1 MVAMKTLVIANG
13 TVYRAGDAKPAK
25 ANVIIR
31 DGKVSAVGPSAAV
44 PRGAEVI
51 DAAGKVV
58 TPGLIDAHTHVGNYG
73 EGTGPPG
80 FDANEAAEAATPHA
94 RALDG
99 IDPQDL
105 GFEDA
110 RRAGITAVCVLPGS
124 ANVVGG
130 TGVVL
135 KTAGKIIDEM
145 VVLADAGM
153 KVAFGENPK
162 FSHPENKRMPVTRM
176 GTAAVLREQLA
187 RAREYR
193 RKRRF
198 PPAKRPDLDI
208 RMEPLV
214 KVLAREMPL
223 RAHAHRAD
231 DIATAVRVA
240 REFKC
245 RLVSDHCTEGYLIAD
260 FLAAKRVP
268 CVVGPTLIGRFK
280 QELRQRS
287 YAAAGIL
294 EKAGCALALTTDHPF
309 LPIDTLTAS
318 AATAAREGMTEEG
331 ALRAITGGA
340 AEILGLGRRLGK
352 LARGYDGDAVV
363 WSGHPLDAQTRV
375 IATVIEGEVV
385 HRS

>member
-1 MVAMKTLVIANG
+1 MKTLAIING
-13 TVYRAGDAKPAK
+13 NVYGAPDAAPTT

-31 DGKVSAVGPSAAV
+31 DGKISAVSPAAKV
-44 PRGAEVI
+44 PRGAEVV
-51 DAAGKVV
+51 DARGAIV

-80 FDANEAAEAATPHA
+80 FDANEAAEAATPHV

-99 IDPQDL
+99 VDPGDL

-110 RRAGITAVCVLPGS
+110 RRAGITTVCVLPGS
-124 ANVVGG
+124 ANVIGG

-135 KTAGKIIDEM
+135 KTAGTVVDNM
-145 VVLADAGM
+145 VVAADAGM

-162 FSHPENKRMPVTRM
+162 FSHPDKQRMPITRM
-176 GTAAVLREQLA
+176 GTAAVLRETLT

-193 RKRRF
+193 RKRRL
-198 PPAKRPDLDI
+198 PPGKRPDFDL

-214 KVLAREMPL
+214 KVLAGEMPL

-231 DIATAVRVA
+231 DIATAVRIA

-245 RLVSDHCTEGYLIAD
+245 RLVADHCTEGYLIAD
-260 FLAAKRVP
+260 YLAQNGVP
-268 CVVGPTLIGRFK
+268 CVVGPSLIGRFK

-294 EKAGCALALTTDHPF
+294 EKAGCAVALTTDHPF
-309 LPIDTLTAS
+309 LPIETLTTS
-318 AATAAREGMTEEG
+318 AATAVREGMTAAG
-331 ALRAITGGA
+331 AFRAITHGA
-340 AEILGLGRRLGK
+340 AQILGLGRRLGK
-352 LARGYDGDAVV
+352 LAPGYDGDVVV
-363 WSGHPLDAQTRV
+363 WSGHPLDAQAKV
-375 IATVIEGEVV
+375 VATVVEGEVV
-385 HRS
+385 YRS

>member
-1 MVAMKTLVIANG
+1 MKTLAIVNG

-31 DGKVSAVGPSAAV
+31 NGKVSSVGPAAAA

-51 DAAGKVV
+51 DAKGMVV

-80 FDANEAAEAATPHA
+80 FDANEAAEAATPHV

-99 IDPQDL
+99 IDPRDL

-110 RRAGITAVCVLPGS
+110 RRAGITTVCVLPGS

-130 TGVVL
+130 TGVVM
-135 KTAGKIIDEM
+135 KTAGNIIDEM

-162 FSHPENKRMPVTRM
+162 FSHPESKRMPVTRM
-176 GTAAVLREQLA
+176 GTAAILREALT

-193 RKRRF
+193 RKRRL

-208 RMEPLV
+208 RLEPLV
-214 KVLAREMPL
+214 RVLAGELPL

-231 DIATAVRVA
+231 DIATAVRIA

-245 RLVSDHCTEGYLIAD
+245 RLVADHCTEGYLIAD
-260 FLAAKRVP
+260 FLADNGVP

-318 AATAAREGMTEEG
+318 AATAVREGMTEEG
-331 ALRAITGGA
+331 ALGAITGGA
-340 AEILGLGRRLGK
+340 AAILGLGRRLGK
-352 LARGYDGDAVV
+352 LARGCDGDAVV
-363 WSGHPLDAQTRV
+363 WSGHPLDAQTKV

-385 HRS
+385 YRS

>member
-1 MVAMKTLVIANG
+1 MKTLAIING
-13 TVYRAGDAKPAK
+13 TVFRAGDAAPAK

-31 DGKVSAVGPSAAV
+31 DGKISAVGPAAKV

-51 DAAGKVV
+51 DVEGSIV

-80 FDANEAAEAATPHA
+80 FDANEAAEAATPHV

-99 IDPQDL
+99 VDPRDL

-110 RRAGITAVCVLPGS
+110 RRAGITTVCVLPGS
-124 ANVVGG
+124 ANVIGG

-135 KTAGKIIDEM
+135 KTVGAVIDNM
-145 VVLADAGM
+145 VVVADAGM

-162 FSHPENKRMPVTRM
+162 FSHPDKQRMPVTRM
-176 GTAAVLREQLA
+176 GTAAVLRETLT

-193 RKRRF
+193 RKRRL
-198 PPAKRPDLDI
+198 PPAKRPDFDL

-214 KVLAREMPL
+214 KVLAGEMPL

-231 DIATAVRVA
+231 DIATAVRIA

-245 RLVSDHCTEGYLIAD
+245 RLVADHCTEGYLVAD
-260 FLAAKRVP
+260 YLAQNGVP
-268 CVVGPTLIGRFK
+268 CVIGPSLIGRFK
-280 QELRQRS
+280 QELRRRS

-294 EKAGCALALTTDHPF
+294 EKAGCAVALTTDHPF
-309 LPIDTLTAS
+309 LPIDTLITS
-318 AATAAREGMTEEG
+318 AATAVREGMTAGG
-331 ALRAITGGA
+331 ALRAVTHGA
-340 AEILGLGRRLGK
+340 AQMLGLGRRLGK
-352 LARGYDGDAVV
+352 LAPGYDGDVVV
-363 WSGHPLDAQTRV
+363 WSDHPLDAQSKV
-375 IATVIEGEVV
+375 AATVIEGEVV
-385 HRS
+385 YRS

>member
-1 MVAMKTLVIANG
+1 MKTLAIVNG
-13 TVYRAGDAKPAK
+13 TVYRAGDAKPAR

-31 DGKVSAVGPSAAV
+31 GGKVNAVGPAAAV
-44 PRGAEVI
+44 PRSAEVI
-51 DAAGKVV
+51 DAQGMVV

-80 FDANEAAEAATPHA
+80 FDANEAAEAATPHV

-99 IDPQDL
+99 VDPRDL

-110 RRAGITAVCVLPGS
+110 RRAGITTVCVLPGS

-135 KTAGKIIDEM
+135 KTAGAIIDRM

-162 FSHPENKRMPVTRM
+162 FSHPENKRMPLTRM
-176 GTAAVLREQLA
+176 GTAAVLREMLTQ
-187 RAREYR
+187 AREYR
-193 RKRRF
+193 RKRRL
-198 PPAKRPDLDI
+198 PAAKRPDVDI

-214 KVLAREMPL
+214 RVLAGELPL

-260 FLAAKRVP
+260 YLAENAVP

-309 LPIDTLTAS
+309 LPIDTLTTS
-318 AATAAREGMTEEG
+318 AATAAREGMTEGG

-340 AEILGLGRRLGK
+340 AAILGLGRRLGK

-363 WSGHPLDAQTRV
+363 WTGHPLDARAKV
-375 IATVIEGEVV
+375 AATVIEGEVV
-385 HRS
+385 YRS

>member
-1 MVAMKTLVIANG
+1 MVAMKTLAIVNG
-13 TVYRAGDAKPAK
+13 MVYRAGDAKPAK

-31 DGKVSAVGPSAAV
+31 GGKVSAVGASAAV

-193 RKRRF
+193 RKRRL

-208 RMEPLV
+208 RLEPLV

-231 DIATAVRVA
+231 DIATAVRIA

-260 FLAAKRVP
+260 FLAAERVP

-340 AEILGLGRRLGK
+340 AEILGLGRRLGR
-352 LARGYDGDAVV
+352 LARGCDGDAVV
-363 WSGHPLDAQTRV
+363 WNGHPLDARTKV

-385 HRS
+385 YRS

>member
-1 MVAMKTLVIANG
+1 MVTMKTLAIVNG
-13 TVYRAGDAKPAK
+13 MVYRAGDAKPAK
-25 ANVIIR
+25 ANVVIR
-31 DGKVSAVGPSAAV
+31 DGKVGAVGPAAAV

-80 FDANEAAEAATPHA
+80 FDANEAAEAATPHV

-153 KVAFGENPK
+153 KIAFGENPK

-176 GTAAVLREQLA
+176 GTAAVLRETLA

-193 RKRRF
+193 RKRHL

-214 KVLAREMPL
+214 RVLAREMPL

-260 FLAAKRVP
+260 FLAANRVP

-318 AATAAREGMTEEG
+318 AATAVREGMTEEG

-352 LARGYDGDAVV
+352 LARGCDGDAVV
-363 WSGHPLDAQTRV
+363 WSGHPLDARTKV

-385 HRS
+385 YRS

>member
-1 MVAMKTLVIANG
+1 MKTLAIING
-13 TVYRAGDAKPAK
+13 TVYRAADAAPVK
-25 ANVIIR
+25 ANVVIR
-31 DGKVSAVGPSAAV
+31 NGRISAVSRAAKV
-44 PRGAEVI
+44 PPRAEVL
-51 DAAGKVV
+51 DAGGSMV

-80 FDANEAAEAATPHA
+80 FDANEAAEAATPHV

-99 IDPQDL
+99 VDPRDL

-110 RRAGITAVCVLPGS
+110 RRAGITTVCVLPGS
-124 ANVVGG
+124 ANVIGG

-135 KTAGKIIDEM
+135 KTAGAVIDEM
-145 VVLADAGM
+145 TVVADAGM

-162 FSHPENKRMPVTRM
+162 FSHPDNRRMPVTRM
-176 GTAAVLREQLA
+176 GTAAVLREMLT

-193 RKRRF
+193 RKRRL
-198 PPAKRPDLDI
+198 PPAKRPDFDL

-231 DIATAVRVA
+231 DIATAVRIA

-245 RLVSDHCTEGYLIAD
+245 RLVADHCTEGYLIAD
-260 FLAAKRVP
+260 YLARNGVP
-268 CVVGPTLIGRFK
+268 CVVGPSLIGRFK

-294 EKAGCALALTTDHPF
+294 EKAGCAVALTTDHPF
-309 LPIDTLTAS
+309 LPIDTLITS
-318 AATAAREGMTEEG
+318 AATAVREGMSARG
-331 ALRAITGGA
+331 ALRAVTHGA
-340 AEILGLGRRLGK
+340 AQMLGLGRRLGK
-352 LARGYDGDAVV
+352 LAPGYDGDVVV
-363 WSGHPLDAQTRV
+363 WSGHPLDAQAKVT
-375 IATVIEGEVV
+375 ATVIGGEVV
-385 HRS
+385 FRS